1 VERDALDSLR
11 VLTNPSAT
19 CCAGGLFRVTKAR
32 RLNFA
37 PYVTPVSDAGNRPK
51 QTPSCTKMPAE
62 PRHARKGKGSP
73 SPLFAPL
80 PFATSLDFAAIG

>member
-1 VERDALDSLR
+1 MFPVERDALDSLR

-37 PYVTPVSDAGNRPK
+37 PYVTPVSDAGNQPK
-51 QTPSCTKMPAE
+51 QTPSWKCVLNLATLG
-62 PRHARKGKGSP
+62 KGKAR
-73 SPLFAPL
+73 LHVTLTLL
-80 PFATSLDFAAIG
+80 PFPV